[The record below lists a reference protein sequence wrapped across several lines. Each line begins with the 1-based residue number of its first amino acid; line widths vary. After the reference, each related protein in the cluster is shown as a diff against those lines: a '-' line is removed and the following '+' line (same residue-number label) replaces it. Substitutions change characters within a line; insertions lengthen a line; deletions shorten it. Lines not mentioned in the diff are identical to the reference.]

1 VRVQGLQRYYA
12 LLLVRPGKAQLV
24 KVLDEKSVLA
34 EVDFAWEYDQSYD
47 LRLKVTA
54 NRLQGWIDGRLLLD
68 VADLGSPLSGGG
80 IALVV
85 EEGSLAADTV
95 LVQ

>member
-1 VRVQGLQRYYA
+1 
-12 LLLVRPGKAQLV
+12 
-24 KVLDEKSVLA
+24 LDEKSVLA